1 MADGS
6 TIAEQIADIATS
18 KAAIAAAIA
27 AKGVEVPE
35 GTKLAG
41 LAEKVAAIETGGG
54 DAEALANAIACI
66 EADRDTVTEIVIPE
80 GTTKIGDNAFS
91 GCTALTSLTIP
102 DGVTSIGDNAFIAC
116 SVLSPLIIPNSVESI
131 GEYAFSGCESL
142 QALIIP
148 EGVKSIGE
156 GAFQRGVTLSSMTIP
171 SSVTSIGDI
180 AFDGC
185 PATCSITFAK
195 TTAEVSAMANYP
207 WGISAGAIIHCTD
220 GDLTVS

>member
-54 DAEALANAIACI
+54 GDAGVIALL
-66 EADRDTVTEIVIPE
+66 ETDRNTVTEITIPE
-80 GTTKIGDNAFS
+80 GTTKIGNYAFY
-91 GCTALTSLTIP
+91 GCVALTSLTIP
-102 DGVTSIGDNAFIAC
+102 DSVTSIGDNAF
-116 SVLSPLIIPNSVESI
+116 
-131 GEYAFSGCESL
+131 YGCGDLTSL
-142 QALIIP
+142 
-148 EGVKSIGE
+148 
-156 GAFQRGVTLSSMTIP
+156 TIP
-171 SSVTSIGDI
+171 DSVTSIGRG
-180 AFDGC
+180 AFWGC

-207 WGISAGAIIHCTD
+207 WMIRSGAVIHCTD

>member
-6 TIAEQIADIATS
+6 TIAEQIADIAAS

-54 DAEALANAIACI
+54 DAGAIALW
-66 EADRDTVTEIVIPE
+66 ETDRNTATEITIPE
-80 GTTKIGDNAFS
+80 GTTKIGYQAFN

-102 DGVTSIGDNAFIAC
+102 G
-116 SVLSPLIIPNSVESI
+116 
-131 GEYAFSGCESL
+131 
-142 QALIIP
+142 
-148 EGVKSIGE
+148 
-156 GAFQRGVTLSSMTIP
+156 
-171 SSVTSIGDI
+171 SVTSIGST
-180 AFDGC
+180 AFAGCTALTSLTIPGSVTSIGSGAFTAC

-195 TTAEVSAMANYP
+195 TTAEVSAMENYP
-207 WGISAGAIIHCTD
+207 WWIASGAVIHCTD

>member
-54 DAEALANAIACI
+54 GDAGLIALL
-66 EADRDTVTEIVIPE
+66 ETDRNKVTEITIPE
-80 GTTKIGDNAFS
+80 GTTKIGAYAFY
-91 GCTALTSLTIP
+91 GCGALTSLTIP
-102 DGVTSIGDNAFIAC
+102 DGVTSIG
-116 SVLSPLIIPNSVESI
+116 V
-131 GEYAFSGCESL
+131 
-142 QALIIP
+142 
-148 EGVKSIGE
+148 
-156 GAFQRGVTLSSMTIP
+156 GAFW
-171 SSVTSIGDI
+171 
-180 AFDGC
+180 GC

-207 WGISAGAIIHCTD
+207 WHIKSGSVIHCTD

>member
-54 DAEALANAIACI
+54 GDAGVIALL
-66 EADRDTVTEIVIPE
+66 ETDRNTVTEITIPE
-80 GTTKIGDNAFS
+80 GTTKIGNYAFY
-91 GCTALTSLTIP
+91 GCGALTSLTIP
-102 DGVTSIGDNAFIAC
+102 D
-116 SVLSPLIIPNSVESI
+116 
-131 GEYAFSGCESL
+131 
-142 QALIIP
+142 
-148 EGVKSIGE
+148 
-156 GAFQRGVTLSSMTIP
+156 
-171 SSVTSIGDI
+171 SVTSIGNNATIPDSVTSI
-180 AFDGC
+180 GNNAFYGCSALTSLTIPDSVTSIGGGAFWGC
-185 PATCSITFAK
+185 PATCAITFAK

-207 WGISAGAIIHCTD
+207 WMIRSGAVIHCTD